1 MKRFS
6 SKDLLSL
13 TQDEYSRVYRHFL
26 ANAIYHLPPDQIE
39 LDIRDEILIQISEST
54 ASWLHTS
61 FDFHLLEL
69 GIETGLNTATKT
81 PDPVH
86 HPSHYTT
93 GHVEAIEAI
102 EAALGQSGFEAFLRG
117 QVMKYIWRLPHK
129 STPKQDAEKAR
140 WYLDKLI
147 QCLSPVTT
155 IQGEALTDH
164 STKESQS
171 K

>member
-86 HPSHYTT
+86 HPS
-93 GHVEAIEAI
+93 ICI
-102 EAALGQSGFEAFLRG
+102 SLLGREGRLRSRIG
-117 QVMKYIWRLPHK
+117 RGRLLWLLWL
-129 STPKQDAEKAR
+129 R
-140 WYLDKLI
+140 R
-147 QCLSPVTT
+147 
-155 IQGEALTDH
+155 GR
-164 STKESQS
+164 
-171 K
+171 